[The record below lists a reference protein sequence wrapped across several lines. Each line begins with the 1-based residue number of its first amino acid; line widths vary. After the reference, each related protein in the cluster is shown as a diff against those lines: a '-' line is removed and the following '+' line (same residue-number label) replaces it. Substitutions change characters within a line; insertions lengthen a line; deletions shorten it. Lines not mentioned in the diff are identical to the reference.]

1 MAAGSSIL
9 ARSDFMNTVRLNGK
23 DTWYNIPT
31 KMLYDPAPYNDPSH
45 LGWDVSHLQA
55 LMGGNGGLFS
65 YDRRLEQT
73 SRAMGNVSGDAVDV
87 MATPA
92 VNDAIGR
99 MKKTHPDA
107 NTTRDL
113 ATSRRLSEAPDLVS
127 EWKNKMVFYTGNE
140 SSSEFGKY
148 LSKQVS
154 RMLICLL
161 LPT

>member
-1 MAAGSSIL
+1 
-9 ARSDFMNTVRLNGK
+9 
-23 DTWYNIPT
+23 
-31 KMLYDPAPYNDPSH
+31 
-45 LGWDVSHLQA
+45 
-55 LMGGNGGLFS
+55 
-65 YDRRLEQT
+65 
-73 SRAMGNVSGDAVDV
+73 MGNLSGDAVDV